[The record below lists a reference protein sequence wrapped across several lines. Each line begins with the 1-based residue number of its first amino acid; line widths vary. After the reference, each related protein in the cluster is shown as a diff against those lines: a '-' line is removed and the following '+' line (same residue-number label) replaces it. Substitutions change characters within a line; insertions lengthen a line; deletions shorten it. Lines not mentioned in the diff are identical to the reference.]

1 MSNFDQEEK
10 SSCRCWCGLQ
20 RIWSYTTN
28 FIGDP
33 IWLPYRIL
41 SYCIAKKIK
50 GNGFLGTLYL
60 LKYKIPRLWELKE
73 KFQAGSLHFS
83 RTIPLISRSKTQ
95 LKSLNVTFTDIRQN
109 IIKYL
114 VRKYANSIC
123 QDIYARFSSNSCEI
137 FTVFSTFDV
146 DLLPTLY
153 SPTFSVYGIEKISCL
168 GKRLFLNATN
178 CSLLG
183 QWNDIKFEIIK
194 MKKKTATLRNQLQLN
209 KIKFKKTSTEWTW
222 EHIFKELLVSQ
233 WLHNLKN

>member
-1 MSNFDQEEK
+1 M
-10 SSCRCWCGLQ
+10 R
-20 RIWSYTTN
+20 
-28 FIGDP
+28 
-33 IWLPYRIL
+33 
-41 SYCIAKKIK
+41 IK
-50 GNGFLGTLYL
+50 GKISSWKSPFFHNHTIDQQEQNSTEISKRYL
-60 LKYKIPRLWELKE
+60 
-73 KFQAGSLHFS
+73 S
-83 RTIPLISRSKTQ
+83 
-95 LKSLNVTFTDIRQN
+95 DIRQN

-146 DLLPTLY
+146 YLLPTLY

-209 KIKFKKTSTEWTW
+209 KIKFKKTLTEWTG
-222 EHIFKELLVSQ
+222 EHIFKELLLFQ
-233 WLHNLKN
+233 WLHNLKNQVSLNLL